1 MERKFASL
9 VGISKSE
16 FDDFISNKTIQLR
29 PARLIPMLKPGDEMA
44 LASVILSSIRVIKE
58 FRNMILSDLKM
69 MKGGQIFVYT
79 EIIFPLFDDS
89 RIDGLAII
97 VKGGII
103 KDAAIFEMKNETKEL
118 DSKQI
123 LKYIEIARKYEI
135 PRLVTVSNQFVSEP
149 TQFPLQIKSSKNVS
163 LFHFSWSYILTLANI
178 LLFKNDINIE
188 DKDQIEIMK
197 EVVSY
202 LEDDRSGVCGFNKM
216 KPGWKGIVEKI
227 NSGTRIKLND
237 PDLNETVSSW
247 QQEEK
252 DMALILSNKLG
263 SFVNSTNS
271 KYKGNLKAREDDD
284 KRKLIDSMKLSSIF
298 KIKGAASDIK
308 VSALFRKRTI
318 EMSIS
323 LKAPED
329 KTLRGQVGWLKKQI
343 DICNKKS
350 SDTFEIIKNE
360 IMVEVT
366 IKNSSQIE
374 RYHLEK
380 IEDIIEELK
389 NKELREFRIIYIK
402 DFGKSFSNRKKFTEI
417 IEIMIIDYYAGIVQ
431 YLKKWEKPAPKIIK
445 NKSSKEEI
453 IANKNEDIKN
463 NY

>member
-1 MERKFASL
+1 MEKKFASL

-118 DSKQI
+118 DFKQI

-202 LEDDRSGVCGFNKM
+202 LEDYRSGVCGFNQM

-271 KYKGNLKAREDDD
+271 KYKGNLKAR
-284 KRKLIDSMKLSSIF
+284 
-298 KIKGAASDIK
+298 
-308 VSALFRKRTI
+308 
-318 EMSIS
+318 
-323 LKAPED
+323 
-329 KTLRGQVGWLKKQI
+329 
-343 DICNKKS
+343 
-350 SDTFEIIKNE
+350 
-360 IMVEVT
+360 
-366 IKNSSQIE
+366 
-374 RYHLEK
+374 H
-380 IEDIIEELK
+380 
-389 NKELREFRIIYIK
+389 
-402 DFGKSFSNRKKFTEI
+402 
-417 IEIMIIDYYAGIVQ
+417 
-431 YLKKWEKPAPKIIK
+431 
-445 NKSSKEEI
+445 
-453 IANKNEDIKN
+453 
-463 NY
+463 

>member
-1 MERKFASL
+1 MEKKFTSL
-9 VGISKSE
+9 IGISKSE
-16 FDDFISNKTIQLR
+16 FDDFIFNGTIQLR
-29 PARLIPMLKPGDEMA
+29 TARLIPMLKPGDEMA
-44 LASVILSSIRVIKE
+44 LTSVILSSVRVIKE

-103 KDAAIFEMKNETKEL
+103 KDAAIFEMKNEAKEL

-149 TQFPLQIKSSKNVS
+149 TQFPLQIKSCKNIS
-163 LFHFSWSYILTLANI
+163 LFHFSWSYLLTLANI
-178 LLFKNDINIE
+178 LLFKNNINIE
-188 DKDQIEIMK
+188 DKDQVEIMR

-202 LEDDRSGVCGFNKM
+202 LEDNRSGICGFNQM
-216 KPGWKGIVEKI
+216 KPGWKEIIEKI

-252 DMALILSNKLG
+252 DMALILSKKLG
-263 SFVNSTNS
+263 SFVNSLNP

-298 KIKGAASDIK
+298 KIKGAASDIN

-350 SDTFEIIKNE
+350 SDIFEIVKNE
-360 IMVEVT
+360 IMIEVT
-366 IKNSSQIE
+366 IKNSSLLE
-374 RYHLEK
+374 RFHLEK

-389 NKELREFRIIYIK
+389 NKELREFRIVYIK
-402 DFGKSFSNRKKFTEI
+402 DFGKSFSNRKKFVEI
-417 IEIMIIDYYAGIVQ
+417 IEKMIIYYYGGIVQ
-431 YLKKWEKPAPKIIK
+431 YLKKWEKSAPKIIK
-445 NKSSKEEI
+445 NKLDKEKI
-453 IANKNEDIKN
+453 VANENEEEQ
-463 NY
+463 

>member
-1 MERKFASL
+1 MEKKFTSL
-9 VGISKSE
+9 IGISKRE
-16 FDDFISNKTIQLR
+16 FDDFISNETIQLR
-29 PARLIPMLKPGDEMA
+29 PARLIPMLKLGDEMA
-44 LASVILSSIRVIKE
+44 LTSVILSSVRMIKE
-58 FRNMILSDLKM
+58 FRSMILSDLKM

-103 KDAAIFEMKNETKEL
+103 KDAAIFEMKNEAKEL

-149 TQFPLQIKSSKNVS
+149 TQFPLQIKSSKNIS
-163 LFHFSWSYILTLANI
+163 LFHFSWSYLLTLANI
-178 LLFKNDINIE
+178 LLFENNINIE
-188 DKDQIEIMK
+188 DKDQVEIMK

-202 LEDDRSGVCGFNKM
+202 LEDGRSGICGFNQM
-216 KPGWKGIVEKI
+216 KPGWKEIIEKI
-227 NSGTRIKLND
+227 NSGTRIKFND

-252 DMALILSNKLG
+252 DMALILSKKLG
-263 SFVNSTNS
+263 AFVNSVNS
-271 KYKGNLKAREDDD
+271 KYKGNLKAREEDD

-298 KIKGAASDIK
+298 KIKGAVSDIK

-318 EMSIS
+318 EMSTS

-329 KTLRGQVGWLKKQI
+329 KTLRGQVGWMKKQI
-343 DICNKKS
+343 DTCNKKS
-350 SDTFEIIKNE
+350 SDTFEIVKNE

-366 IKNSSQIE
+366 IKNSSRIE
-374 RYHLEK
+374 RFHLKK

-389 NKELREFRIIYIK
+389 NKELREFKIVYIK
-402 DFGKSFSNRKKFTEI
+402 DFGKSFSNRKKFVEI
-417 IEIMIIDYYAGIVQ
+417 IEKMIIDYYGGIVQ
-431 YLKKWEKPAPKIIK
+431 YLKKWEKPAPKIIE
-445 NKSSKEEI
+445 NKSDKEEI
-453 IANKNEDIKN
+453 VANENEEDQ
-463 NY
+463 

>member
-1 MERKFASL
+1 MEKKFTSL
-9 VGISKSE
+9 IGISKRE
-16 FDDFISNKTIQLR
+16 FDDFISNETIQLR
-29 PARLIPMLKPGDEMA
+29 PARLIPMLKLGDEMA
-44 LASVILSSIRVIKE
+44 LTSVILSSVRMIKE

-79 EIIFPLFDDS
+79 EIIFPLLDDS

-103 KDAAIFEMKNETKEL
+103 KDAAIFEMKNEAKEL
-118 DSKQI
+118 DPKQI

-149 TQFPLQIKSSKNVS
+149 TQFPLQIKSSKNIS
-163 LFHFSWSYILTLANI
+163 LFHFSWSYLLTLANI
-178 LLFKNDINIE
+178 LLFEKNINIE
-188 DKDQIEIMK
+188 DKDQVEIMK

-202 LEDDRSGVCGFNKM
+202 LEDGRSGICGFNQM
-216 KPGWKGIVEKI
+216 KPGWKEIIEKI
-227 NSGTRIKLND
+227 NSGTRIKFND

-252 DMALILSNKLG
+252 DMALILSKKLG
-263 SFVNSTNS
+263 AFVNSVNS
-271 KYKGNLKAREDDD
+271 KYKGNLKAREEDD

-298 KIKGAASDIK
+298 KIKGAVSDIK

-329 KTLRGQVGWLKKQI
+329 KTLRGQVGWMKKQI
-343 DICNKKS
+343 DTCNKKS
-350 SDTFEIIKNE
+350 SDTFEIVKNE
-360 IMVEVT
+360 IMIEVT
-366 IKNSSQIE
+366 IKNSSRIE
-374 RYHLEK
+374 RFHLEK

-389 NKELREFRIIYIK
+389 NKELREFKIVYIK
-402 DFGKSFSNRKKFTEI
+402 DFGKSFSNRKKFVEI
-417 IEIMIIDYYAGIVQ
+417 IEKMIIDYYGGIVQ
-431 YLKKWEKPAPKIIK
+431 YLKKWEKPAPKIIE
-445 NKSSKEEI
+445 NKSDKEEI
-453 IANKNEDIKN
+453 VANENEEDQ
-463 NY
+463 

>member
-1 MERKFASL
+1 MEKKFTSL
-9 VGISKSE
+9 IGISKRE
-16 FDDFISNKTIQLR
+16 FDDFISNETIQLR
-29 PARLIPMLKPGDEMA
+29 PARLIPMLKLGDEMA
-44 LASVILSSIRVIKE
+44 LTSVILSSVRMIKE
-58 FRNMILSDLKM
+58 FRSMILSDLKM

-103 KDAAIFEMKNETKEL
+103 KDAAIFEMKNEAKEL

-149 TQFPLQIKSSKNVS
+149 TQFPLQIKSSKNIS
-163 LFHFSWSYILTLANI
+163 LFHFSWSYLLTLANI
-178 LLFKNDINIE
+178 LLFENNINIE
-188 DKDQIEIMK
+188 DKDQVEIMK

-202 LEDDRSGVCGFNKM
+202 LEDGRSGICGFNQM
-216 KPGWKGIVEKI
+216 KPGWKEIIEKI
-227 NSGTRIKLND
+227 NSGTRIKFND

-252 DMALILSNKLG
+252 DMALILSKKLG
-263 SFVNSTNS
+263 AFVNSVNS
-271 KYKGNLKAREDDD
+271 KYKGNLKAREEDD

-298 KIKGAASDIK
+298 KIKGAVSDIK

-329 KTLRGQVGWLKKQI
+329 KTLRGQVGWMKKQI
-343 DICNKKS
+343 DTCNKKS
-350 SDTFEIIKNE
+350 SDTFEIVKNE

-366 IKNSSQIE
+366 IKNSSRIE
-374 RYHLEK
+374 RFHLKK

-389 NKELREFRIIYIK
+389 NKELREFKIVYIK
-402 DFGKSFSNRKKFTEI
+402 DFGKSFSNRKKFVEI
-417 IEIMIIDYYAGIVQ
+417 IEKMIIDYYGGIVQ
-431 YLKKWEKPAPKIIK
+431 YLKKWEKPAPKIIE
-445 NKSSKEEI
+445 NKSDKEEI
-453 IANKNEDIKN
+453 VANENEEDQ
-463 NY
+463 